1 VTTSSDGP
9 LLTFARVDGNLLRVS
24 MRGEGRPLLLVM
36 GLGGPLIWWDVEFCD
51 QLVARNFYVIR
62 FDNRDVG
69 RSTLFE
75 NRGGSRRQVVQAFLG
90 DRRHAAYSM
99 ADLADDGFALLDHL
113 GIDAAHLVGASMG
126 GMIVQTMALACPER
140 ALSLTSIMSSTGR
153 RSVGWQDPRL
163 IRLLLARRATT
174 IDEYLVNSQRL
185 WRAIGSPAYP
195 TDLPANRGRAV
206 ETFDRGISA
215 AGVTRQTLA
224 ILGQP
229 DRTAALRRLNIPAL
243 VIHGLADR
251 MVHPSGGRATA
262 AAIPGAELLLI
273 PGMGHDLPVEIWP
286 TIIEAIGRTADRARA
301 AATPG

>member
-1 VTTSSDGP
+1 MPEAIATLSTG
-9 LLTFARVDGNLLRVS
+9 VDIAYDTHGDPVD
-24 MRGEGRPLLLVM
+24 RPLLLVM
-36 GLGGPLIWWDVEFCD
+36 GLGGPLIWWDQVCGE
-51 QLVARNFYVIR
+51 QLVKRGFYVIR

-75 NRGGSRRQVVQAFLG
+75 DRGGSRGQVVRAFLG

-99 ADLADDGFALLDHL
+99 ADLADDAFALLDHL
-113 GIDAAHLVGASMG
+113 RVDAAHLVGASMG
-126 GMIVQTMALACPER
+126 GFIVQTMAIAHPKR

-153 RSVGWQDPRL
+153 RTVGWQDPRL
-163 IRLLLARRATT
+163 IRLLLSRRATSL
-174 IDEYLVNSQRL
+174 DEYLQNSQRL

-195 TDLPANRGRAV
+195 IDLPANRGRAV

-224 ILGQP
+224 ILAQP
-229 DRTAALRRLNIPAL
+229 DRTAALRRLDVPAL
-243 VIHGLADR
+243 VVHGLADR

-273 PGMGHDLPVEIWP
+273 PGMGHDLPVQVWP
-286 TIIEAIGRTADRARA
+286 TILDAIARTAERAEA
-301 AATPG
+301 ASGAS